1 MHLQLS
7 EMKLLQV
14 QPLQQAQVGGPIE
27 ALNGRSG
34 WPLQAETW
42 CLLQLADCL
51 VLLPRLEVEI
61 LSKASRRLETNFY
74 VVMAPLKILLVGP
87 KEAGKS
93 TVRCCLR
100 SLARLR

>member
-1 MHLQLS
+1 VL
-7 EMKLLQV
+7 V
-14 QPLQQAQVGGPIE
+14 
-27 ALNGRSG
+27 
-34 WPLQAETW
+34 
-42 CLLQLADCL
+42 LQLADCL